1 MGACCTS
8 GTQDFSRF
16 EGLDQDLPEPN
27 LQGIKDQYK
36 RFELQLPFART
47 LLSRFLEKLDA
58 AEKANG
64 EQGFVTPETLRTQ
77 LDTQAWLGLENPES
91 GIYKLLVS
99 DLFKDPKKKQEG
111 NQIDSEILRI
121 AGVIHC

>member
-1 MGACCTS
+1 MEC
-8 GTQDFSRF
+8 
-16 EGLDQDLPEPN
+16 EGYPADLLDICRKLKHYDYDPDEQ
-27 LQGIKDQYK
+27 IK
-36 RFELQLPFART
+36 FIE
-47 LLSRFLEKLDA
+47 FLEKLDA

-77 LDTQAWLGLENPES
+77 LNTQAWLGLENPES